1 MKLFARNL
9 RCSRRA
15 GILVLLPLLAAGGIA
30 RAHTSK
36 PSPSPGAGADTA
48 PRFNIPIPIDHN
60 AKGVDLPFFDNGKL
74 QMYFVI
80 RKAFR
85 VDINHLDMTHA
96 YMQTYDDKETP
107 DVTIYMTR
115 CLLDLNTR
123 VITSEVPV
131 DIRRSD
137 FEITGQKMVFNTQT
151 HVGRLSGHVQMT
163 IYNRQT
169 IAGGASPSPSPASP
183 ATHAAAVS
191 PSPAPKP
198 GATP

>member
-1 MKLFARNL
+1 MA
-9 RCSRRA
+9 
-15 GILVLLPLLAAGGIA
+15 VLLPLLMAGGIA
-30 RAHTSK
+30 RAHTSR
-36 PSPSPGAGADTA
+36 PSPSPGGSASPT
-48 PRFNIPIPIDHN
+48 PPKFNIPIPMGHN

-96 YMQTYDDKETP
+96 YMQTYDEKETP

-137 FEITGQKMVFNTQT
+137 FEITGEKMVFNTQT
-151 HVGRLSGHVQMT
+151 HIGRLSGHVRMT
-163 IYNRQT
+163 IYNRQST
-169 IAGGASPSPSPASP
+169 AGGASPSPAPAAVTP
-183 ATHAAAVS
+183 VAVTPVAAAS